1 MSPSPTETG
10 PRALGTGAM
19 LVMIG
24 LCAIWGMGQIAIKV
38 GNQGIS
44 PLWQAGL
51 RSAGASLVI
60 LAWMALRRIPIRP
73 VPGRWKW
80 RLLIGAAFASEF
92 ICLYI
97 GIGMTTAAH
106 ATLLLYSAPFF
117 VALGGHFLLNDRL
130 NQMRLIGLVLAFA
143 GVSLALG
150 GPGSRSG
157 GEATLLGDALCL
169 AGGLGWAST
178 TIILRASP
186 LKTEPPERTLLDQ
199 LSVSAVILLAV
210 SWVIGEPGVFAPSP
224 AVWAAFA
231 YQTIMVASIS
241 YLGWFVMVQ
250 RYSPATVS
258 AFSFITPV
266 FGVIFAVLALGEAP
280 TLSVLLALLLIAG
293 GIRLVNK
300 G

>member
-1 MSPSPTETG
+1 MNP
-10 PRALGTGAM
+10 PRTSSTRPLGAGAIV
-19 LVMIG
+19 VMMG
-24 LCAIWGMGQIAIKV
+24 LCAIWGMGQIAIKI

-51 RSAGASLVI
+51 RSVGASLVI
-60 LAWMALRRIPIRP
+60 LAWMALRGIPIRP
-73 VPGRWKW
+73 IPGRWKW
-80 RLLIGAAFASEF
+80 RILIGAAFAGEF

-97 GIGMTTAAH
+97 GIGLTTAAH

-117 VALGGHFLLNDRL
+117 VALGGHFMLNDRL
-130 NQMRLIGLVLAFA
+130 NQMRLIGLVLAFV

-150 GPGSRSG
+150 GPSSRSA

-169 AGGLGWAST
+169 AGGIGWAST
-178 TIILRASP
+178 TLILRASP
-186 LKTEPPERTLLDQ
+186 LKTEAPERTLLDQ
-199 LSVSAVILLAV
+199 LSVSAVILLLA
-210 SWVIGEPGVFAPSP
+210 SVIAGEPGVFAPSP
-224 AVWAAFA
+224 MVWAAFA

-266 FGVIFAVLALGEAP
+266 FGVIFAVLALGETP
-280 TLSVLLALLLIAG
+280 TLSVVLALVLIAA
-293 GIRLVNK
+293 GIRMVNK

>member
-1 MSPSPTETG
+1 MSPPRTPTTR
-10 PRALGTGAM
+10 PLGTGAI
-19 LVMIG
+19 LVMMG
-24 LCAIWGMGQIAIKV
+24 LCAIWGMGQIAIKI

-51 RSAGASLVI
+51 RSVGASLVI
-60 LAWMALRRIPIRP
+60 LAWMALRGIPIRP
-73 VPGRWKW
+73 IPGRWKW
-80 RLLIGAAFASEF
+80 RVLIGTAFACEF

-97 GIGMTTAAH
+97 GIGLTTAAH

-117 VALGGHFLLNDRL
+117 VALGGHVLLDDRL
-130 NQMRLIGLVLAFA
+130 NRVRLIGLVLAFV

-150 GPGSRSG
+150 GPGSRSA

-169 AGGLGWAST
+169 AGGVGWAAT
-178 TIILRASP
+178 TLILRASP
-186 LKTEPPERTLLDQ
+186 LKTEAPERTLLDQ
-199 LSVSAVILLAV
+199 LSISAVILLLA
-210 SWVIGEPGVFAPSP
+210 SVIAGEPGVFAPSP
-224 AVWAAFA
+224 MVWAAFA

-258 AFSFITPV
+258 AFSFVTPV
-266 FGVIFAVLALGEAP
+266 FGVIFAVLALGETP
-280 TLSVLLALLLIAG
+280 TLSVVLSLVLIAA
-293 GIRLVNK
+293 GIRMVNK

>member
-1 MSPSPTETG
+1 MSQPNTPA
-10 PRALGTGAM
+10 RALGTGAV

-51 RSAGASLVI
+51 RSVGASLVI

-97 GIGMTTAAH
+97 GIGLTTAAH

-130 NQMRLIGLVLAFA
+130 NQLRLIGLVLAFA

-169 AGGLGWAST
+169 AAGVGWAST
-178 TIILRASP
+178 TLILRASP

-210 SWVIGEPGVFAPSP
+210 SWAIGEPGVFNPKGSE
-224 AVWAAFA
+224 
-231 YQTIMVASIS
+231 I
-241 YLGWFVMVQ
+241 
-250 RYSPATVS
+250 RS
-258 AFSFITPV
+258 A
-266 FGVIFAVLALGEAP
+266 
-280 TLSVLLALLLIAG
+280 
-293 GIRLVNK
+293 
-300 G
+300 